1 MKFTEQL
8 KTLLSFVNDG
18 NVLCHAGGSK
28 IKKSGITV
36 WSLALTSI
44 GMRKIFSE
52 RAISN
57 RNNTDVLIV

>member
-36 WSLALTSI
+36 WSLTLTSI
-44 GMRKIFSE
+44 GLEIFGCYGMRQGNPK
-52 RAISN
+52 
-57 RNNTDVLIV
+57 VVV